1 MGESSIQVGKT
12 RVSLRGIIAI
22 ILVVTVCVLGVLGM
36 EIPSVLAELT
46 IAACAFYYGSRN
58 ASPTKEP

>member
-1 MGESSIQVGKT
+1 MGESSFQFGGTK
-12 RVSLRGIIAI
+12 VSLRGIIAM
-22 ILVVTVCVLGVLGM
+22 ILVLTVCSLALLQV
-36 EIPSVLAELT
+36 EIPSVLSELT